1 MRPDLL
7 SKRKCLDNNNYKP
20 SNEQTS
26 MKKVTGIGGI
36 FFKCKDPD
44 KMKEWY
50 KTNLGLD
57 AGPYGASFEWYEEAD
72 STKKAVTQWSPFKE
86 TSKYFDPST
95 KDFMI
100 NYRVAN
106 LEALVEDLK
115 KAGVTILDDM
125 QSFDYGKFIHIL
137 DEEGNKI
144 ELWEPIN
151 G

>member
-20 SNEQTS
+20 SNEQTN

-72 STKKAVTQWSPFKE
+72 STKKAVTQWSPFKD